1 MTPPSAKP
9 TILIVDDLP
18 ENIDILGAALG
29 DDYQIKIALDG
40 EKAVQI
46 ARSTRPDLI
55 LLDVMMPGMDGY
67 QVCQILKRDPETRN
81 IPIIFVTAL
90 WSVDDEERGLNLGA
104 IDYLI
109 KPVSAPI
116 VRARVRNHI
125 NLKIKA
131 DLLESLA
138 LLDGLTNIPNRRQFN
153 DAADSEWKRAQRAQT
168 PLGLIMADI
177 DFFKDYNDTYG
188 HGAGD
193 NCLRLV
199 AATLSN
205 EGIFRPGDLVARYGG
220 EEFIALLPD
229 TDAEGA
235 GKLAER
241 FRHAIEALQIAH
253 RNSMVADTVT
263 VSVGYASLTP
273 TLGKSLSELVELADR
288 QLYQA
293 KAAGRNC
300 VRG

>member
-1 MTPPSAKP
+1 MLALSKP

-29 DDYQIKIALDG
+29 DAYQIKIALDG
-40 EKAVQI
+40 EKAIEI
-46 ARSTRPDLI
+46 AHSAQPDLI
-55 LLDVMMPGMDGY
+55 LLDIMMPGMDGY
-67 QVCQILKRDPETRN
+67 QVCQMLKRDAATQN
-81 IPIIFVTAL
+81 IPIVFVTAL

-109 KPVSAPI
+109 KPISPPI

-125 NLKIKA
+125 NLKIKS

-138 LLDGLTNIPNRRQFN
+138 MLDGLTNIPNRRNFN
-153 DAADSEWKRAQRAQT
+153 EAAEIEWKRALRAQA

-177 DFFKDYNDTYG
+177 DFFKNYNDTYG

-199 AATLSN
+199 AATLAE

-229 TDAEGA
+229 TDAEA
-235 GKLAER
+235 SAMLSER
-241 FRHAIEALQIAH
+241 FRRAIEALKIPHQ
-253 RNSMVADTVT
+253 NSSAAPSVT
-263 VSVGYASLTP
+263 VSVGFASLTP
-273 TLGKSLSELVELADR
+273 NTGNSLEQLLEAADR